1 VHDAEDGAAINSIKY
16 SSFVFFC
23 PFPCPCPVFIT
34 TRDRDT
40 ERERERERERET
52 VERKRGIE
60 GA

>member
-1 VHDAEDGAAINSIKY
+1 MHDAEDGAAINSIKY

-40 ERERERERERET
+40 TRERERDGGEKERH
-52 VERKRGIE
+52 
-60 GA
+60 

>member
-34 TRDRDT
+34 TRDT
-40 ERERERERERET
+40 GRERERET

-60 GA
+60 VA